1 MASDPRDPQ
10 KREQDRGDK
19 AGPSAV
25 EPSRPVGDVARSE
38 IKGFGIVVGI
48 FVGLL
53 LIALGASWGALEI
66 VNATRAYATGEGR
79 YSKAQKIAVIQL
91 HRYAHSGRPE
101 DYAAFLKATAVPRGD
116 RTARLAME
124 SSPPDYEIAVQ
135 ALLEG
140 ENHIDDIPGLIFLF
154 RYLRWWGPFAA
165 AVEDWREGDRL
176 VAQLLEAGSR
186 LNEAITTRRLDDAM
200 RAELLGAIDRLD
212 NRLTELENTF
222 SSHMGEA
229 ARAAT
234 ELVLVGLGATIVVLW
249 AIGVAFASRLIR
261 RQIALDRQLGSSEQR
276 FRDFADV
283 ASDWYWETDDEHRVA
298 YLSERFLAA
307 GGAKAQSALGQ
318 PAMAFIRERSD
329 SHENQAV
336 IAALRQ
342 RQPFRGLRLRYT
354 RRDGSAGYWSLSGKP
369 HLAPDGAFLGYRGVG
384 TDITATVSDQR
395 VLREAKTRAEE
406 ANRAKSEFLANM
418 SHELRTPL
426 NAILGFSEVIN
437 AQAFGRE
444 AIDRYSAY
452 ADDIHKSG
460 RHLLSIIDDILD
472 LSKIEAGYAELA
484 EAETT
489 LDSVVHATRKLFGDR
504 FERADL
510 KLTVAIPSPPVRVR
524 VDERKLTQAL
534 VNLLSNALKFTPPG
548 GSITLAG
555 ALQTDGGL
563 ALTVSDTGI
572 GIAPGKIEVALAPFG
587 QIESSFSRQHHGTGL
602 GLSLARSLMELHGGT
617 LLLDSTPGSG
627 TTVTLLLPASRVLRA
642 GASTAALD

>member
-1 MASDPRDPQ
+1 MALDSRDHQRAAPAP
-10 KREQDRGDK
+10 G
-19 AGPSAV
+19 S

-38 IKGFGIVVGI
+38 IKSFGIVVGI

-91 HRYAHSGRPE
+91 HRYAYSGRPE
-101 DYAAFLKATAVPRGD
+101 DYAAFIKATTVPRGD

-124 SSPPDYEIAVQ
+124 ASPPDYEAAVQ
-135 ALLEG
+135 GLLEG
-140 ENHIDDIPGLIFLF
+140 ENHIDDIPGLIFLY
-154 RYLRWWGPFAA
+154 RYLRWWGPFAE

-176 VAQLLEAGSR
+176 VAELLEAGSR
-186 LNEAITTRRLDDAM
+186 LNEAFAARRLDDAI
-200 RAELLGAIDRLD
+200 RTQLLAAIDQVD

-222 SSHMGEA
+222 STHMGEA

-283 ASDWYWETDDEHRVA
+283 ASDWYWETGPDHRITF
-298 YLSERFLAA
+298 LSERFLAA
-307 GGAKAQSALGQ
+307 RGAVAQAAIGQ
-318 PAMAFIRERSD
+318 PAIDFIRTRSD
-329 SHENQAV
+329 PNESQAAV
-336 IAALRQ
+336 AALKELRS
-342 RQPFRGLRLRYT
+342 FRGLRLRYA
-354 RRDGSAGYWSLSGKP
+354 RDDGSTGYWSLSGKP
-369 HLAPDGAFLGYRGVG
+369 HLASDGTFLGYRGVG

-406 ANRAKSEFLANM
+406 ATRAKSEFLANM

-489 LDSVVHATRKLFGDR
+489 LDDVVSATRTLFGDR
-504 FERADL
+504 FDRAEL
-510 KLTVAIPSPPVRVR
+510 KLNVAIPSPPVRIL

-548 GSITLAG
+548 GSVTLAG
-555 ALQTDGGL
+555 ALRPDGAL

-572 GIAPGKIEVALAPFG
+572 GIAPGQFEVALAPFG

-617 LLLDSTPGSG
+617 LLLDSAPGSG
-627 TTVTLLLPASRVLRA
+627 TTVTLLLPSARVLRA
-642 GASTAALD
+642 AAGTAALD